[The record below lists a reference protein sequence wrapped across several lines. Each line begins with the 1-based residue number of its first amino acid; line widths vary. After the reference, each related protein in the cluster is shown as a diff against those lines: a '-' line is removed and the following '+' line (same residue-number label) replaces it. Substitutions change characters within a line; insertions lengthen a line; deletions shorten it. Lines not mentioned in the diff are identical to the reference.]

1 MKKPYIVYL
10 NKSYDVWMRDAHKWA
25 EDNNMVKDIDYQ
37 EIISEVVFW
46 AYMDKDLL
54 LTLLYYSVKTLL
66 LNIKTN
72 IMKIFGIL
80 MLLLTLSLTL
90 SIPYQDIEWNLP
102 RVLIISLTLILGYG
116 LSINFLTYKR

>member
-1 MKKPYIVYL
+1 
-10 NKSYDVWMRDAHKWA
+10 
-25 EDNNMVKDIDYQ
+25 
-37 EIISEVVFW
+37 
-46 AYMDKDLL
+46 
-54 LTLLYYSVKTLL
+54 
-66 LNIKTN
+66 
-72 IMKIFGIL
+72 